1 MGMRYQ
7 KYMESFND
15 WFSQHRDQS
24 DGRYF
29 TFKKALDILFK
40 NRGRIIVETGTQRQE
55 DDWGAGM
62 STTIFG
68 KYCSFTGS
76 RLYTVDNDPR
86 NLFTSKALTEE
97 FKDYIKYILSDS
109 IKFLSDFNGKIDL
122 LYLDSFDYPYGVITD
137 YYGGKDNLDLAIQK
151 SNEVTEEEILERFG
165 ENLAPCQE
173 HQLNELKMA
182 YDKLSDNAIIL
193 LDDAHLPAQGKVR
206 LSRKFLQEEGWEE
219 VLAYQQVLFT
229 R

>member
-151 SNEVTEEEILERFG
+151 
-165 ENLAPCQE
+165 
-173 HQLNELKMA
+173 
-182 YDKLSDNAIIL
+182 
-193 LDDAHLPAQGKVR
+193 
-206 LSRKFLQEEGWEE
+206 
-219 VLAYQQVLFT
+219 
-229 R
+229 